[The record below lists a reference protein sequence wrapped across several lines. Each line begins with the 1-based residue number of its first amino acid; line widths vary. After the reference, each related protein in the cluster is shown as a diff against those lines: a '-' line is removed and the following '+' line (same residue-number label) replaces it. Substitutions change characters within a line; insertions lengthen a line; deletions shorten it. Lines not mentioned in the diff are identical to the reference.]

1 MLILQLWNDS
11 LIRRDFSI
19 FKRWRQE
26 REEGLPKPFQFLAAK
41 ILVIALQK
49 ILNPDKSS
57 EGGLQLIIGL
67 LKVGSFSEET

>member
-1 MLILQLWNDS
+1 MAPRKGGGIAKTIPVS
-11 LIRRDFSI
+11 
-19 FKRWRQE
+19 
-26 REEGLPKPFQFLAAK
+26 AK

-57 EGGLQLIIGL
+57 EGGLQLIIGP

>member
-1 MLILQLWNDS
+1 MAPRKGGGIAKTIPVS
-11 LIRRDFSI
+11 GCKEFSHC
-19 FKRWRQE
+19 
-26 REEGLPKPFQFLAAK
+26 L
-41 ILVIALQK
+41 ALQK